1 MRGRSLNRF
10 LWLREWLV
18 RPRLWWLR
26 SVRGLD
32 LDHDV
37 DISFSARFLPTG
49 RSAISVGSETTLGP
63 LTLVVAHRADGTP
76 DPVRIGKRC
85 FIGGSALI
93 GPGVTIGDGVVV
105 AGGAVVLRDVPSDCV
120 VAGNPARVVRNGIG
134 AGRFGRLPG
143 ADVTQREYL
152 GF

>member
-10 LWLREWLV
+10 LWLRSWLA

-26 SVRGLD
+26 TVRGLD
-32 LDHDV
+32 LEHDV
-37 DISFSARFLPTG
+37 DISLSARFFPPG
-49 RSAISVGSETTLGP
+49 RSAIAVGSETTFGP
-63 LTLVVAHRADGTP
+63 LVVVVAHGADGTP

-85 FIGGSALI
+85 FIGGSAVI
-93 GPGVTIGDGVVV
+93 GPGVAIGDGVIV
-105 AGGAVVLRDVPSDCV
+105 AGGAVVLRDMPSDCV
-120 VAGNPARVVRNGIG
+120 VAGNPARVIRNRID

-143 ADVTQREYL
+143 ADAAQREYL